1 MYDKTTKNSEGKAID
16 ENNASETLSYQYYKL
31 DN

>member
-1 MYDKTTKNSEGKAID
+1 MWNIEFCDWNVWQTTKNSEGKAID
-16 ENNASETLSYQYYKL
+16 ENNAS